1 MTGQVS
7 YTQLHAIREGTVRR
21 VLHRGAGSG
30 SPVVVVG
37 DLLQEVVHLSEGESV
52 VQSLQRS
59 DAWSPVLTY
68 YKRKMMRHSY
78 LSCWF

>member
-37 DLLQEVVHLSEGESV
+37 DLLQEVVHLSEGESI
-52 VQSLQRS
+52 VQSFQWS
-59 DAWSPVLTY
+59 DTGCSVLTNC
-68 YKRKMMRHSY
+68 KRNI
-78 LSCWF
+78 

>member
-7 YTQLHAIREGTVRR
+7 YTQLHAVREGTVRR

-52 VQSLQRS
+52 VQSLQWS
-59 DAWSPVLTY
+59 DTRCSVLTNC
-68 YKRKMMRHSY
+68 KRNI
-78 LSCWF
+78 

>member
-52 VQSLQRS
+52 VQSLQWS
-59 DAWSPVLTY
+59 DTRCSVLTNC
-68 YKRKMMRHSY
+68 KMNI
-78 LSCWF
+78 

>member
-37 DLLQEVVHLSEGESV
+37 DLLQEVVHLSERESV
-52 VQSLQRS
+52 VQSLQWS
-59 DAWSPVLTY
+59 DTGCSVLTNC
-68 YKRKMMRHSY
+68 KRNI
-78 LSCWF
+78 

>member
-52 VQSLQRS
+52 VQSLQWS
-59 DAWSPVLTY
+59 DTGCSVLTNC
-68 YKRKMMRHSY
+68 KRNI
-78 LSCWF
+78 